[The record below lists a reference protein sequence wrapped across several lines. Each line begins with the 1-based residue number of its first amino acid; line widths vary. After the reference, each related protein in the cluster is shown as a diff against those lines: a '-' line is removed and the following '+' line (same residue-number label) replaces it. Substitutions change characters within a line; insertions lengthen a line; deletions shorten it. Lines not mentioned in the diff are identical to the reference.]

1 MPENLNRRQFIKALG
16 LSGAGVTI
24 ASALGPA
31 SLMAA
36 GAADDLVPQEVPQ
49 RYWWVK
55 NVDKPTIEIDWT
67 QMKRFN
73 EWKTTR
79 GSLLEYRGAE
89 ENAKYSQLQKDNL
102 KKWEQEQVPGY
113 TTKDIALKNAMSGGA
128 PQFKFMGPQT
138 SSTPEERGVPRYE
151 GTPEE
156 NAKMIRVALRHMG
169 ASTVGFVHMET
180 ETTRKLIY
188 NQEPSPSKKTIVF
201 ENVNVGREEEDK
213 LVIPEKAQTAIVFS
227 VQMSTETMKYGPTA
241 LGSLTTTLSYT
252 RMWVILT
259 QLHQF
264 IRSLGYQSYGP
275 SAFNGLGIYPAMATM
290 AGLGE
295 MSRLNRVIT
304 PEHGPM
310 VRFTFLLTDM
320 PIAPT
325 KPIDFGVMNFCK
337 DCKTCAEM
345 CPSGALSM
353 DRDPSWTPVGAWNN
367 AGHRAYFE
375 DSVKCRNYWNTCGTN
390 CGICFSTCPYATDDE
405 ASMHAIVKGTIAT
418 TTAFNSLLVAA
429 DRKAFPSEKGKP
441 MKDPNEW
448 WNNENLAEMGIDTR
462 RGTRKI

>member
-1 MPENLNRRQFIKALG
+1 M
-16 LSGAGVTI
+16 
-24 ASALGPA
+24 
-31 SLMAA
+31 
-36 GAADDLVPQEVPQ
+36 
-49 RYWWVK
+49 
-55 NVDKPTIEIDWT
+55 
-67 QMKRFN
+67 
-73 EWKTTR
+73 
-79 GSLLEYRGAE
+79 
-89 ENAKYSQLQKDNL
+89 
-102 KKWEQEQVPGY
+102 
-113 TTKDIALKNAMSGGA
+113 
-128 PQFKFMGPQT
+128 
-138 SSTPEERGVPRYE
+138 
-151 GTPEE
+151 
-156 NAKMIRVALRHMG
+156 
-169 ASTVGFVHMET
+169 
-180 ETTRKLIY
+180 
-188 NQEPSPSKKTIVF
+188 F
-201 ENVNVGREEEDK
+201 ENVDVGREEEDK

-227 VQMSTETMKYGPTA
+227 IQMSTETMKYGPTA